1 VNIPHWLVSMI
12 YKCLEKKPENRFA
25 NGMQLHEYICLNS
38 TLATSKTEI
47 KGTTVNSLQEEN
59 QKLLQEKE
67 QLQNILLQ
75 YQEAYGKKE
84 KEVETLRASVS
95 NASLG
100 TNLSAAGNSNQ
111 QYPVFPE
118 RRGVS
123 RLWFVLLLLLT
134 LGLGAF
140 AAYTLIFKR
149 NVKDISTTQGS
160 PMDTA
165 ANTASLKD
173 RPVIAQYK
181 VGADRVYFYNEPN
194 EATRR
199 NAYLVNSEEATI
211 NALEERE
218 GFIYTEFTNSR
229 GQISKGWLRK
239 QDILTVP
246 EWTRRQAEAAK
257 LSQKETADQ
266 LARAKQLLEENDLAG
281 AIAIYKK
288 LSAQQVP
295 EAMFYYGDLALRN
308 KNMEIACV
316 EAIELVKKA
325 SNSNY
330 VEAKRTLGFLY
341 LFAESPQILKV
352 SNYDRCQYE
361 KDLGQGTKLLM
372 EAVLSGDTTA
382 RRILDLH
389 KSTNREEE
397 PAE

>member
-1 VNIPHWLVSMI
+1 
-12 YKCLEKKPENRFA
+12 
-25 NGMQLHEYICLNS
+25 
-38 TLATSKTEI
+38 
-47 KGTTVNSLQEEN
+47 
-59 QKLLQEKE
+59 
-67 QLQNILLQ
+67 LQ

-123 RLWFVLLLLLT
+123 RLWFILLLLLT

-140 AAYTLIFKR
+140 AAYTLIFKG
-149 NVKDISTTQGS
+149 NVKEMSTTQER

-165 ANTASLKD
+165 ANTAALKD

-257 LSQKETADQ
+257 LSQQETAEQ
-266 LARAKQLLEENDLAG
+266 LARAKQLLEENDLPG
-281 AIAIYKK
+281 AIGIYKK

-308 KNMEIACV
+308 KNMDIACV